1 MLSKESM
8 TFLWIMNM
16 HTLTWQLYLKVKRC
30 SLFCLSLSSVSKCF
44 LVTLSQLLISA
55 CPVSWCSPLGLSVI
69 CCSSQLL
76 WAINNAKNSTRV
88 PDVVLPSY
96 KTVSWHFLLLEQF
109 LVQWG
114 CSEEQNLLA
123 LVKINVQ
130 VTNVLLKLSYTL
142 NHKVTKLFELEGHP
156 KGHPVQSLQ
165 WAGTP
170 IAPSGAHT
178 THMVACGIKRIWFIF
193 KLLLVTFFFLEIK
206 QP

>member
-30 SLFCLSLSSVSKCF
+30 SLFCLSISSVSKCF

-88 PDVVLPSY
+88 PGVVLPSY

-123 LVKINVQ
+123 LVKINMQ
-130 VTNVLLKLSYTL
+130 VTNVLLKLPYTL
-142 NHKVTKLFELEGHP
+142 NHKVTKLFELEGP
-156 KGHPVQSLQ
+156 SSP
-165 WAGTP
+165 TP
-170 IAPSGAHT
+170 AVSWD
-178 THMVACGIKRIWFIF
+178 THSSIRCSHNTHGCMWYQKNMIHIQTSFSYF
-193 KLLLVTFFFLEIK
+193 LLSWN
-206 QP
+206 